1 MSSGVLGEPC
11 GGIVKQ
17 LLTSSCH
24 AVVAA
29 GRSPQTDQV
38 GVYALLTVISDAGLA
53 LVHWRVA
60 KQGPFIGSDLLVP
73 AVAMTSAE
81 SNQVRSEG
89 VEYGAFLPITQGRGS
104 ANPVP

>member
-1 MSSGVLGEPC
+1 V
-11 GGIVKQ
+11 
-17 LLTSSCH
+17 
-24 AVVAA
+24 AVY
-29 GRSPQTDQV
+29 GS
-38 GVYALLTVISDAGLA
+38 LTVISDAGLA

-89 VEYGAFLPITQGRGS
+89 VEYGAYLGHGQGQGS
-104 ANPVP
+104 AKGMP